1 MDGADNRVQALG
13 IRGPQ
18 AAVRAL
24 PDSPRA
30 WLMAAT
36 AFFSC
41 FTIFGVVYSFG
52 AFFKPMAAEFGQ
64 SRAHTSAVFSI
75 TACIYNLLGLAGGHL
90 ADRFGPRP
98 IVITGAFAMGAG
110 LVATSMAGSLW
121 LGCVAYGLGVGVG
134 VACVYV
140 PMLAV
145 VSGWFI
151 KRRTTALGIAVSG
164 VGGGTLVV
172 APIAAALIVHLG
184 WRESY
189 AILGVASAL
198 GLLGC
203 ALIIEAPPAHMTP
216 AVAPMH
222 LTAAMRTPEFAML
235 YAAGVLSSVAIYMP
249 FVYLPDFAHGRGA
262 SQVAAAALVGV
273 VGAASVAGRLGIGTI
288 ADRAGIIPLYK
299 LSMLILGLSYGLWMV
314 AHSYAALAV
323 FALVMGA
330 AYGAM
335 IALSPAVVAELFG
348 VPGLGALIGALYTSS
363 AISALAGPPLAGFVI
378 DRTGGY
384 TWALALAGATAVAGF
399 LIIVP
404 LRNAGHSISIA
415 GQGC

>member
-1 MDGADNRVQALG
+1 
-13 IRGPQ
+13 
-18 AAVRAL
+18 
-24 PDSPRA
+24 
-30 WLMAAT
+30 
-36 AFFSC
+36 
-41 FTIFGVVYSFG
+41 
-52 AFFKPMAAEFGQ
+52 
-64 SRAHTSAVFSI
+64 
-75 TACIYNLLGLAGGHL
+75 
-90 ADRFGPRP
+90 
-98 IVITGAFAMGAG
+98 
-110 LVATSMAGSLW
+110 
-121 LGCVAYGLGVGVG
+121 
-134 VACVYV
+134 
-140 PMLAV
+140 MLFR
-145 VSGWFI
+145 S
-151 KRRTTALGIAVSG
+151 
-164 VGGGTLVV
+164 
-172 APIAAALIVHLG
+172 
-184 WRESY
+184 
-189 AILGVASAL
+189 
-198 GLLGC
+198 
-203 ALIIEAPPAHMTP
+203 
-216 AVAPMH
+216 
-222 LTAAMRTPEFAML
+222 
-235 YAAGVLSSVAIYMP
+235 
-249 FVYLPDFAHGRGA
+249 YLPDFAHGRGA

-384 TWALALAGATAVAGF
+384 TWAIALAGATAVAGF

-415 GQGC
+415 GGPD